1 MTDMKPDIAI
11 EELREVRHQLS
22 AEFGHDLDRYFA
34 YLEVEQEKY
43 RDQIERFHDLDRPIP
58 QLVETEPMVLR
69 DKPKP

>member
-1 MTDMKPDIAI
+1 MKPDIAI

-22 AEFGHDLDRYFA
+22 AECGHDLDRYFA
-34 YLEVEQEKY
+34 YLEAEQEKY